1 MRPPLHILHL
11 EDDLNDVA
19 LVRSTLNAEGIPCA
33 TTRVQDRDEFVAAL
47 EQGGIDLVIADL
59 TVPSFD
65 GFSAIATVRAKWPD
79 LPIIVVSGK
88 VGEELAVDS
97 LKSGATDYVLKEHL
111 PRLAGAV
118 RRAMQEVEERAER
131 RRLESHFIEAQ
142 KMEVIGQLVSGVAH
156 DFNNILAV
164 IIGYSDLITADL
176 SRIARCEDIS
186 RRSAMLRSVLPG

>member
-19 LVRSTLNAEGIPCA
+19 LVRSTLGAEGITCA

-59 TVPSFD
+59 TVPAFD
-65 GFSAIATVRAKWPD
+65 GFSAIATVRTKWPD

-97 LKSGATDYVLKEHL
+97 MKSGATD
-111 PRLAGAV
+111 
-118 RRAMQEVEERAER
+118 
-131 RRLESHFIEAQ
+131 
-142 KMEVIGQLVSGVAH
+142 
-156 DFNNILAV
+156 
-164 IIGYSDLITADL
+164 
-176 SRIARCEDIS
+176 
-186 RRSAMLRSVLPG
+186 